1 MRLICSGV
9 QRRAGTFLLGADAV
23 FTPGMHLVTG
33 RVGSGKSSLS
43 RLLAGLE
50 HPDAGTVRA
59 EGISRTMLSMQFPE
73 YHVTAP
79 TVAGEITSWGLSPDV
94 ILRETGL
101 AGRERDHPLHLSR
114 GELKRLHLGCVLA
127 KPCDVMILDEPFSAL
142 DCIQKERLC
151 RRLETAGNGITIILT
166 HEQLWLPKTDML
178 WEMDAGTLRCL
189 GRIPEA
195 LLSWA
200 DAPASIRSVLDK
212 DYLPA
217 NITPADIREARCR
230 TRG

>member
-1 MRLICSGV
+1 
-9 QRRAGTFLLGADAV
+9 
-23 FTPGMHLVTG
+23 MHLVTG

-50 HPDAGTVRA
+50 HPDAGIVRA

-79 TVAGEITSWGLSPDV
+79 TVTGEIRSWGLSPDV
-94 ILRETGL
+94 ILHETGL
-101 AGRERDHPLHLSR
+101 AGRENDHPLHLSR
-114 GELKRLHLGCVLA
+114 GELKRLHLACVLA
-127 KPCDVMILDEPFSAL
+127 TQYDVLILDEPFSAL
-142 DCIQKERLC
+142 DCIRKERLC

-166 HEQLWLPKTDML
+166 HEPLWLPKTDML
-178 WEMDAGTLRCL
+178 WEMDAGTLRSL

-200 DAPASIRSVLDK
+200 DAPRPIRTVIDRGN
-212 DYLPA
+212 LPR